1 MLNTDIFQFEFVD
14 RTDERQKVDEY
25 LDDFSKSP
33 GYALWMNGKR
43 GTGKSFFLT
52 KYVATKKEF
61 TSIYVNVEMG
71 NVAPETYLK
80 ACVSQINKAADLKF
94 INYLRANYSSIFE
107 IGQKAVNIAL
117 NAANLDDI
125 GLNDLGAS
133 ITSYFVTKHG
143 EKENTVTVIKKIH
156 SRGSKE
162 MRKACVSSRQ
172 LWPM

>member
-71 NVAPETYLK
+71 NVAPETYL
-80 ACVSQINKAADLKF
+80 
-94 INYLRANYSSIFE
+94 
-107 IGQKAVNIAL
+107 
-117 NAANLDDI
+117 
-125 GLNDLGAS
+125 
-133 ITSYFVTKHG
+133 
-143 EKENTVTVIKKIH
+143 
-156 SRGSKE
+156 
-162 MRKACVSSRQ
+162 
-172 LWPM
+172 